1 MCSDKDK
8 IPEITAVHLDIIET
22 DEINRQNTIDE
33 VENKLDMASG
43 ILEYATQHSENKA
56 FFSGIN
62 EHIKQALSLLEKIR

>member
-1 MCSDKDK
+1 MCSDKDQS
-8 IPEITAVHLDIIET
+8 PDMTPVHLDIIQT
-22 DEINRQNTIDE
+22 DELMRQNTLDE

-43 ILEYATQHSENKA
+43 TLQFAIEHSENKA